1 MESTKSAS
9 ASGLQTIVDVIVAPA
24 TAFERLRTAPTW
36 GWAFIISLVL
46 SAAASFAIIPAV
58 EHAMTAGWPAMVAQ
72 NPRLA
77 QLPPDQQQQMLSFT
91 LNFVKFSWIFVL
103 IGVPFFLIVQ
113 TVVMFIFKAIGHGTG
128 SFVSLWAAAVN
139 ICVPIAALSNVVA
152 AIIVTLRGPTSFNSQ
167 AAITSVLPSLAL
179 LAPGAAPK
187 VVAFLSAI
195 NIFTLW
201 GLVLNYLAMR
211 ITAGVS
217 AVPAACFA
225 LILLLA
231 LALLQSLGAH

>member
-1 MESTKSAS
+1 MESTKSAP

-36 GWAFIISLVL
+36 GWALIITLVL
-46 SAAASFAIIPAV
+46 SAGASIAIIPAV
-58 EHAMTAGWPAMVAQ
+58 QHAMTVGWPAMVAQ

-77 QLPPDQQQQMLSFT
+77 QLSPEQQQQMLSFT
-91 LNFVKFSWIFVL
+91 LNIVKFSWIFVL
-103 IGVPFFLIVQ
+103 IGVPFFLIIQ
-113 TVVMFIFKAIGHGTG
+113 TVLMVIFKAIGRGTG

-139 ICVPIAALSNVVA
+139 ISVPIATLANVVA
-152 AIIVTLRGPTSFNSQ
+152 AIIVMLRGADSFNSQ
-167 AAITSVLPSLAL
+167 TAVTSVLPSLAL

-187 VVAFLSAI
+187 VFAFLSGI

-211 ITAGVS
+211 ITAGVG
-217 AVPAACFA
+217 AVPAGCLA

-231 LALLQSLGAH
+231 LAFVQALGAH